1 MSALEKA
8 IIHSKN
14 IGIDECEVVV
24 VKKNITTVRI
34 TDSEIVEIKQNFDKN
49 YGVRIIHQ
57 KKITS
62 IQTTNKENIL
72 DSIENGLKTTLKLKP
87 REFWKGLPEKKEF
100 TQLEGTFDKKLKQI
114 SGSKATDIAQNMI
127 NSSENKK
134 IDTITGSLN
143 IVYENFELSNSNELN
158 FNNESTYISGIINA
172 ESEHSTLP
180 VSGIGHACG
189 RTLSKFS
196 PEQIG
201 LDAKNMCID
210 AINPQK
216 INSEKYSI
224 IFEPYS
230 VGELLAFVVAANFN
244 FKTFKERKSCFSN
257 NFKNKISTEEFN
269 LTDDPH
275 IPEGIGTKSIDDEGI
290 KTEKI
295 KLIENGIFKNSF
307 SNLYDSYKEGEK
319 ESSGN
324 AIRMGSPMG
333 RSAEPIPISAPHNL
347 TITQGSS
354 SQEDMIK
361 DTKHGLL
368 VGRLWYTYAVNP
380 IKGDFSCT
388 ARSGIRIIE
397 NGKIKGP
404 GKSVR
409 IVHNLPTLLKN
420 ISDIGNDQ
428 RRVMQWAS
436 LPSITPSIKVEDIA
450 VNSI

>member
-1 MSALEKA
+1 MSALERA
-8 IIHSKN
+8 LTHSNN

-34 TDSEIVEIKQNFDKN
+34 TDSEIVEIKQNFDEN
-49 YGVRIIHQ
+49 YGIRLIHQ
-57 KKITS
+57 KKIAS
-62 IQTTNKENIL
+62 IQTTNKEKIT
-72 DSIENGLKTTLKLKP
+72 DSIDEGLKIALKLKS
-87 REFWKGLPEKKEF
+87 REFWRGLPDKKEI
-100 TQLEGTFDKKLKQI
+100 TQLEGTFDQKLKDI
-114 SGSKATDIAQNMI
+114 SGSKAADIAQNMI

-143 IVYENFELSNSNELN
+143 IVYEDFELGNSKGLN
-158 FNNESTYISGIINA
+158 FNHKSTYISGIINA
-172 ESEHSTLP
+172 ESEQSTLP

-201 LDAKNMCID
+201 SDAKKMCIES
-210 AINPQK
+210 INPQK
-216 INSEKYSI
+216 INSDKYSI
-224 IFEPYS
+224 IFDPYS
-230 VGELLAFVVAANFN
+230 VGELLSFVAASNFN
-244 FKTFKERKSCFSN
+244 FKTLSEKKSCFSN
-257 NFKNKISTEEFN
+257 NFKNKISVDEFN
-269 LTDDPH
+269 LIDDPH
-275 IPEGIGTKSIDDEGI
+275 VPEGIGTKAIDDEGV
-290 KTEKI
+290 KTRKI
-295 KLIENGIFKNSF
+295 KLVENGIFENVF
-307 SNLYDSYKEGEK
+307 SNSYDSYKEGGK
-319 ESSGN
+319 ESAGN

-333 RSAEPIPISAPHNL
+333 RSADPIPISAPHNL
-347 TITQGSS
+347 TVTPGNT

-388 ARSGIRIIE
+388 ARSGVRIIE

-409 IVHNLPTLLKN
+409 IVHNLTTLLKN
-420 ISDIGNDQ
+420 ISSIGNDQ
-428 RRVMQWAS
+428 RRVIQWAS
-436 LPSITPSIKVEDIA
+436 LPSITPSIKVENIS

>member
-210 AINPQK
+210 SINPQK

-275 IPEGIGTKSIDDEGI
+275 IPEGIGTKSIDDEGT
-290 KTEKI
+290 KTGKI

>member
-14 IGIDECEVVV
+14 IGIDECEVIV

-210 AINPQK
+210 SINPQK

-257 NFKNKISTEEFN
+257 NFKNKISTDEFN

>member
-14 IGIDECEVVV
+14 IDIDECEVVV

-34 TDSEIVEIKQNFDKN
+34 TDSEVVEIKQNFDKN
-49 YGVRIIHQ
+49 YGIRIIHQ

-87 REFWKGLPEKKEF
+87 RKFWKGLPKNKEF
-100 TQLEGTFDKKLKQI
+100 TKLEGTFDKKLKQI
-114 SGSKATDIAQNMI
+114 SGSNATDIAQNMI

-143 IVYENFELSNSNELN
+143 IVYEDFELNNSNGLN

-257 NFKNKISTEEFN
+257 NFKNKISTDEFN

-409 IVHNLPTLLKN
+409 IVHNLPALLKN

-436 LPSITPSIKVEDIA
+436 LPSITPSIKVENIA

>member
-1 MSALEKA
+1 LSALEKA

-72 DSIENGLKTTLKLKP
+72 DSIEKGLKTTLKLKP

-275 IPEGIGTKSIDDEGI
+275 IPEGIGTKSIDDEGT

-295 KLIENGIFKNSF
+295 KLIENGIFENSF

>member
-275 IPEGIGTKSIDDEGI
+275 IPEGIGTKSIDDEGT

-295 KLIENGIFKNSF
+295 KLIENGIFENSF

-388 ARSGIRIIE
+388 ARSGIRIIK
-397 NGKIKGP
+397 NGKIVGP

>member
-14 IGIDECEVVV
+14 MGIDECEVVV

-210 AINPQK
+210 SINPQK

-224 IFEPYS
+224 IFDPYS

-244 FKTFKERKSCFSN
+244 FKTFKEKKSCFSN

-436 LPSITPSIKVEDIA
+436 LPSITPSIKVEEIS

>member
-14 IGIDECEVVV
+14 IGIDECEVIV

-72 DSIENGLKTTLKLKP
+72 DSIEKGLKTTLKLKP

-201 LDAKNMCID
+201 CDAKKMCVES
-210 AINPQK
+210 INPQK
-216 INSEKYSI
+216 INSDKYSI
-224 IFEPYS
+224 IFDPYS
-230 VGELLAFVVAANFN
+230 VGELLSFVVASNFN
-244 FKTFKERKSCFSN
+244 FKTLSEKKSCFSN
-257 NFKNKISTEEFN
+257 NFKNKISVEEFN
-269 LTDDPH
+269 LIDDPH
-275 IPEGIGTKSIDDEGI
+275 IPEGIGTKAIDDEGV
-290 KTEKI
+290 KTKKT
-295 KLIENGIFKNSF
+295 KLVENGIFENIF
-307 SNLYDSYKEGEK
+307 SNSYDSYKEGKK

-333 RSAEPIPISAPHNL
+333 RSADPIPISAPHNL
-347 TITQGSS
+347 TVTPGNT

-420 ISDIGNDQ
+420 ISGIGNDQ
-428 RRVMQWAS
+428 RRVIQWAS
-436 LPSITPSIKVEDIA
+436 LPSITPSIKVENIS

>member
-1 MSALEKA
+1 MSALDKA
-8 IIHSKN
+8 ITHSKN
-14 IGIDECEVVV
+14 IGIDEFEIISI
-24 VKKNITTVRI
+24 KKNITTVRI

-49 YGVRIIHQ
+49 YGVRLIHQ

-62 IQTTNKENIL
+62 LQTTNMENIT
-72 DSIENGLKTTLKLKP
+72 DVIDKGLKTTTKLKP
-87 REFWKGLPEKKEF
+87 RKFWKGLPQKKEHI
-100 TQLEGTFDKKLKQI
+100 QLEGTFDEKLKQI
-114 SGSKATDIAQNMI
+114 SGSNATDIAQNMI

-143 IVYENFELSNSNELN
+143 IIYENFELSNSNGLN

-172 ESEHSTLP
+172 ESEHSTTP
-180 VSGIGHACG
+180 VSGIGHACC

-201 LDAKNMCID
+201 IDARNMCINS
-210 AINPQK
+210 INPQK
-216 INSEKYSI
+216 INSDKYTI
-224 IFEPYS
+224 IFDPYS
-230 VGELLAFVVAANFN
+230 VGELLAFVVASNFN
-244 FKTFKERKSCFSN
+244 FKTFKEKKSCFSN
-257 NFKNKISTEEFN
+257 NFKNKISTDEFN
-269 LTDDPH
+269 LTDNPH
-275 IPEGIGTKSIDDEGI
+275 IPEGIGTKSIDDEGT
-290 KTEKI
+290 KTKKI
-295 KLIENGIFKNSF
+295 KLVENGIFKNVF

-333 RSAEPIPISAPHNL
+333 RSADPIPISAPHNL
-347 TITQGSS
+347 VITAGSS

-388 ARSGIRIIE
+388 ARSGIQIIE
-397 NGKIKGP
+397 NGEITGP
-404 GKSVR
+404 GRSVR
-409 IVHNLPTLLKN
+409 IVHNLTNLLNN
-420 ISDIGNDQ
+420 ISDIGKDQ
-428 RRVMQWAS
+428 NRVMQWAS
-436 LPSITPSIKVEDIA
+436 LPSITPSIKVENIS

>member
-1 MSALEKA
+1 LSALEKA

-62 IQTTNKENIL
+62 IQKTNKENIL
-72 DSIENGLKTTLKLKP
+72 DSIENGLKITLKLKP

-143 IVYENFELSNSNELN
+143 IVYEDFELSNSNELN

-210 AINPQK
+210 SINPQK

-257 NFKNKISTEEFN
+257 NFKNKISTDEFN

>member
-1 MSALEKA
+1 LSALEKA

-49 YGVRIIHQ
+49 YGIRIIHQ

-210 AINPQK
+210 SINPQK

-224 IFEPYS
+224 IFDPYS

-244 FKTFKERKSCFSN
+244 FKTFKEKKSCFSN

-388 ARSGIRIIE
+388 ARSGIRIIK
-397 NGKIKGP
+397 NGKIVGP

>member
-1 MSALEKA
+1 LSALEKA
-8 IIHSKN
+8 IVHSKN

-436 LPSITPSIKVEDIA
+436 LPSITPSIKVEGIA

>member
-62 IQTTNKENIL
+62 VQTTNKENIL

-201 LDAKNMCID
+201 LDAKNMCINS
-210 AINPQK
+210 INPQK

-257 NFKNKISTEEFN
+257 NFKNKISTDEFN

-295 KLIENGIFKNSF
+295 KLIENGIFKKSF

-409 IVHNLPTLLKN
+409 IVHNLPALLKN

-436 LPSITPSIKVEDIA
+436 LPSITPSIKVENIA

>member
-1 MSALEKA
+1 LSALEKA

-210 AINPQK
+210 SINPQK

-224 IFEPYS
+224 IFDPYS

-244 FKTFKERKSCFSN
+244 FKTFKEKKSCFSN

-388 ARSGIRIIE
+388 ARSGIRIIK
-397 NGKIKGP
+397 NGKIVGP

>member
-72 DSIENGLKTTLKLKP
+72 DSIEKGLKTTLKLKP

-275 IPEGIGTKSIDDEGI
+275 IPEGIGTKSIDDEGT

-295 KLIENGIFKNSF
+295 KLIENGIFENSF

-397 NGKIKGP
+397 NGKIVGP

>member
-1 MSALEKA
+1 LSALEKA

-72 DSIENGLKTTLKLKP
+72 DSIEKGLKTTLKLKP

-210 AINPQK
+210 SINPQK

-224 IFEPYS
+224 IFDPYS
-230 VGELLAFVVAANFN
+230 VGELLAFVVASNFN

>member
-72 DSIENGLKTTLKLKP
+72 DSIEKGLKTTLKLKP

-210 AINPQK
+210 SINPQK

-230 VGELLAFVVAANFN
+230 VGELLAFVVASNFN

-436 LPSITPSIKVEDIA
+436 LPSITPSIKVEGIA

>member
-8 IIHSKN
+8 IIYSKK
-14 IGIDECEVVV
+14 IGIDECEVIV
-24 VKKNITTVRI
+24 VKKNIITVRI
-34 TDSEIVEIKQNFDKN
+34 TDSEIAEIKQNFDEN
-49 YGVRIIHQ
+49 YGIRLIHS
-57 KKITS
+57 KKIIS
-62 IQTTNKENIL
+62 IQTTNKEKII
-72 DSIENGLKTTLKLKP
+72 DEITRGLKTTLKLKP
-87 REFWKGLPEKKEF
+87 REFWRGLPDKKEL
-100 TQLEGTFDKKLKQI
+100 THLKGTFDKKLKQI
-114 SGSKATDIAQNMI
+114 SGVQAADIAQNMI

-143 IVYENFELSNSNELN
+143 IVYEDFELSNSNGLN

-201 LDAKNMCID
+201 HNAKNMCINS
-210 AINPQK
+210 INPQK
-216 INSEKYSI
+216 INSDTYSI
-224 IFEPYS
+224 IFDPYS
-230 VGELLAFVVAANFN
+230 VGELLAFVVASNFN
-244 FKTFKERKSCFSN
+244 FKTFKEKKSCFSN
-257 NFKNKISTEEFN
+257 NFKDKISVKEFN
-269 LTDDPH
+269 LVDNPH
-275 IPEGIGTKSIDDEGI
+275 IPEGIGTKSIDDEGV
-290 KTEKI
+290 KTKKI
-295 KLIENGIFKNSF
+295 NLVENGIFKNTF
-307 SNLYDSYKEGEK
+307 SNLYDSYKEGEEK
-319 ESSGN
+319 SSGN

-347 TITQGSS
+347 VVTPGNS
-354 SQEDMIK
+354 SQEEIIK

-388 ARSGIRIIE
+388 ARSGIQIIE
-397 NGKIKGP
+397 NGKIVGP

-409 IVHNLPTLLKN
+409 IVHSLPKMLNN

-428 RRVMQWAS
+428 NRVMQWAS
-436 LPSITPSIKVEDIA
+436 LPSITPSIKVENIS

>member
-1 MSALEKA
+1 LSALEKA

-72 DSIENGLKTTLKLKP
+72 DSIENGLKTTLKLRP

-210 AINPQK
+210 SINPQK

-224 IFEPYS
+224 IFDPYS

-244 FKTFKERKSCFSN
+244 FKTFKEKKSCFSN

-388 ARSGIRIIE
+388 ARSGIRIIK
-397 NGKIKGP
+397 NGKIVGP